1 MPNAIPSPAHDTYP
15 GIDGNMSG
23 SPMEGAGA
31 HHVLNA
37 RSNDVIFRGRVED
50 SYPAQAGCIV
60 ALYGQASNV
69 PCVVASDIHGRLF
82 GAKTNSIPPVGTEV
96 VVYFVNG
103 GTYGI
108 IIGVIP
114 SVEDSKCDIA
124 RPMVCHEGG
133 VNHIS
138 KNDAF
143 NAEEFDITPQY
154 LPDAGAASAVDVI
167 SGDVGWSNDLNMF
180 LGILRAVAVLKG
192 GEYSKVEA
200 FAIDDLLRITGYNLE
215 ELTSGSEKRH
225 VNDNG
230 AVTKEE
236 TIAFNQNE
244 ALGVDDSDPIATE
257 QQVTLRNQPDQ
268 IGLKPIA
275 ERMIGKWRYKEYLGY
290 LGDICHR
297 IVSRPTSGTE
307 TLDDSDKPDGGVFS
321 EHVSRSGKV
330 SSRSLGGMGMHK
342 VDRIPTPKR
351 KWFFGE
357 IHKKNYPTPE
367 YKEDFKLYDDDIG
380 PAAAFLKLRDYFAYV
395 FSCVVPARMYESV
408 DVEELSMPENSK
420 CPDLAQIQSAP
431 ALGGF
436 FREFPQDKD
445 LTASTDGLADE
456 PIPSSTMVKPGHS
469 WVDVLPDGSIS
480 MRDIW
485 GSSIEMR
492 GGHIYLSASK
502 GIQMLAG
509 GSVVTLAGQDIIGK
523 ANESID
529 LTGTKGQ
536 MRLKAD
542 RSVFIHSQNAGVQ
555 VTCPSKEAPDAPM
568 EYSDELIG
576 ELYDIPGFVIQ
587 SATSTA
593 IVSDVVSMYLSKSM
607 YIAGQEEDQHP
618 VIIRD
623 ISGEISTLN
632 DFGIFYKYPSNLED
646 ENDSNDKES
655 YVYIGNGA
663 FYGTGDVY
671 VDGNGYFRK
680 KMVYDFDKDKNIPTV
695 FEQLAPQYP
704 EDEEI
709 DPSYPFDFEALPY
722 VHFSYRSVDSY
733 RTEGGAWFESDW
745 QRDLASELNP
755 WEEKPEPVHETY
767 PYPGK
772 KFYTDEE
779 KYYTY
784 NESNV
789 DIGGAPKDR
798 QQMSASGGTPTPN
811 LWSSILIP

>member
-1 MPNAIPSPAHDTYP
+1 MPNATPSPAHDTHA

-31 HHVLNA
+31 HTALNA

-60 ALYGQASNV
+60 AVYALASNF
-69 PCVVASDIHGRLF
+69 PCVVASDIHGRIF
-82 GAKTNSIPPVGTEV
+82 GAKSNSIPPVGTEV
-96 VVYFVNG
+96 VVYLVNG
-103 GTYGI
+103 STYGI
-108 IIGVIP
+108 ILGVIP
-114 SVEDSKCDIA
+114 SVEDSKCDLH

-138 KNDAF
+138 KDDAF
-143 NAEEFDITPQY
+143 NAEEFNITPQY
-154 LPDAGAASAVDVI
+154 LPDAGASSAVDVI
-167 SGDVGWSNDLNMF
+167 PGDQGWSNDLNMF
-180 LGILRAVAVLKG
+180 MGLLRSIAVLKG

-200 FAIDDLLRITGYNLE
+200 FAIDDLLRLTGYNLE
-215 ELTSGSEKRH
+215 ELTSGSERRH
-225 VNDNG
+225 INDNG

-244 ALGVDDSDPIATE
+244 SLGVDQSIAIATDNE
-257 QQVTLRNQPDQ
+257 VTLRDNPEE
-268 IGLKPIA
+268 IGLKPLE

-297 IVSRPTSGTE
+297 LVTRPTDGVE
-307 TLDDSDKPDGGVFS
+307 TLGKSDTPDGGVFS

-330 SSRSLGGMGMHK
+330 SSRSLGGIGMHK

-357 IHKKNYPTPE
+357 IHDKQYPEPKF
-367 YKEDFKLYDDDIG
+367 KEDFQLYDQEIG
-380 PAAAFLKLRDYFAYV
+380 SAAAFLKLRDYFAYV

-408 DVEELSMPENSK
+408 DVKELSMPENSD
-420 CPDLAQIQSAP
+420 CPDLAQIKSVP
-431 ALGGF
+431 ELGGF

-445 LTASTDGLADE
+445 LTASVDKLADE
-456 PIPSSTMVKPGHS
+456 PIASSTMVKPGHS

-480 MRDIW
+480 LRDIW

-509 GSVVTLAGQDIIGK
+509 DSVVTLAGHDIIGK
-523 ANESID
+523 ADKSID
-529 LTGTKGQ
+529 FTGTKGQ

-542 RSVFIHSQNAGVQ
+542 RSVFIHSQSAGVQ
-555 VTCPSKEAPDAPM
+555 VTCPSEAAPDTPM

-576 ELYDIPGFVIQ
+576 ELYDIPGFVVD
-587 SATSTA
+587 SATSTS
-593 IVSDVVSMYLSKSM
+593 ILSQVMSMYLSQAM
-607 YIAGQEEDQHP
+607 YITNQDGEESGTYP
-618 VIIRD
+618 VIYRD

-632 DFGIFYKYPSNLED
+632 DFGLFYRYGH
-646 ENDSNDKES
+646 DSDS
-655 YVYIGNGA
+655 YGYIGNGG

-671 VDGNGYFRK
+671 MDGNGYFRK
-680 KMVYDFDKDKNIPTV
+680 NIGYNFDNDKTIPTV
-695 FEQLAPQYP
+695 EEQLAPQYP
-704 EDEEI
+704 PDNKL
-709 DPSYPFDFEALPY
+709 DATYPFDFNAIPY
-722 VHFSYRSVDSY
+722 VKFSYRSVNSY
-733 RTEGGAWFESDW
+733 KTEGGSWFESDW
-745 QRDLASELNP
+745 QRDLAPELTA
-755 WEEKPEPVHETY
+755 WKEDPEPVYNTY

-772 KFYTDEE
+772 EFYTGEK

-784 NESNV
+784 KESNV

-798 QQMSASGGTPTPN
+798 QAMSATGGTPTPN
-811 LWSSILIP
+811 LWGALLIP